1 MKHSMY
7 VSSHKETKRGRNQ
20 RQRIVRADGLIDV
33 RATATARRAALVE
46 AIEKIDTFILTFD
59 DMTSK
64 TSQPSGSAQT
74 AGAAGRP
81 WRGVKEWV
89 HMVLNVEKKPMSL
102 TDIHREVC
110 KMILDEGHTHG
121 VTSSAVGIVLRN
133 DKRFSRGQGHA
144 GRGSRMW
151 CLTRETGAA

>member
-1 MKHSMY
+1 VKHSMN
-7 VSSHKETKRGRNQ
+7 VSQNLETKRGRNQ

-33 RATATARRAALVE
+33 RATATERRAALVE

-64 TSQPSGSAQT
+64 TSQPSGSSQT
-74 AGAAGRP
+74 AGGAG

-89 HMVLNVEKKPMSL
+89 YMVLDVEKKPMSL

-110 KMILDEGHTHG
+110 KMILDEGHTHA